1 MSVSNWPSWS
11 PALTP
16 VSCNIEGL
24 GNIGVSAFHTPVNPQ
39 VIARLGVWPA
49 RAFTP
54 PRAVCAGA
62 VPGTG
67 SGPTEKTM
75 NGFDGY
81 EPIGTGSNPEKKSLK
96 RGLTSP

>member
-1 MSVSNWPSWS
+1 EIEQELAKVERTAFDVTSCNVSVKLAVLVSRAHARVVQHRRTWEQRCERVD
-11 PALTP
+11 TP
-16 VSCNIEGL
+16 VD
-24 GNIGVSAFHTPVNPQ
+24 PQ

-67 SGPTEKTM
+67 
-75 NGFDGY
+75 Y
-81 EPIGTGSNPEKKSLK
+81 
-96 RGLTSP
+96 RGRHRKDDEWFQGI